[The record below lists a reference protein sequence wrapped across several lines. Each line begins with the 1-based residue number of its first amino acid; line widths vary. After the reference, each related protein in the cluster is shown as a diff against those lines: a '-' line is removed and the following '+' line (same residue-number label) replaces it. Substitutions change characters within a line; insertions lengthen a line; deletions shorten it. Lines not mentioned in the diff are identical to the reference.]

1 MSLTL
6 HFHPFASYCQKVL
19 IALYENDTPFERVVV
34 DLGNEASRSAFLAV
48 WPIGKMPVLR
58 DGEQMI
64 PESTI
69 IIEYLDVHHPGRTRF
84 VPANPDRA
92 RETRLRDRFFDL
104 YVEGPMQKIVG
115 DRLRPAGEKDRFG
128 VDEAHGQLRKVY
140 GMLEADLASRTWA
153 AGDEFGL
160 ADCAAAPAL
169 FYAELVEPFR
179 DAHPHLAR
187 YFDRLLGRPSFARV
201 VEEAR
206 PLMPLFPR

>member
-19 IALYENDTPFERVVV
+19 IALYENNTPFERVVV

-48 WPIGKMPVLR
+48 WPIGRMPVLR
-58 DGEQMI
+58 DGDQVI

-104 YVEGPMQKIVG
+104 YVQGPMQKIVG
-115 DRLRPAGEKDRFG
+115 DRLRPAGDKDRFG

-153 AGDEFGL
+153 TGDEFGL

-206 PLMPLFPR
+206 PLLPLFPR